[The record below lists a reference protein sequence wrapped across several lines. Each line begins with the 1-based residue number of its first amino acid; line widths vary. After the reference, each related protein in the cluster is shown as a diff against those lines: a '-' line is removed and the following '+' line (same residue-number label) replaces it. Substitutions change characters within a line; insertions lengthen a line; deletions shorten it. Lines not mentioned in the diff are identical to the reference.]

1 LTTFYAHPHSA
12 LSTDVEYH
20 VMDLAMS
27 ICDCKI
33 HSVLILINYAEAVT
47 TDSRIRN
54 DNSIASVCEMGSVKS
69 RGKKHYTSGR
79 QMIR

>member
-1 LTTFYAHPHSA
+1 
-12 LSTDVEYH
+12 
-20 VMDLAMS
+20 MDLAMS